1 MHIYPNYHKKV
12 YNHIK
17 KFSSSYKYKKKLFC
31 MLNIKKE
38 NFSIDELKLIA
49 ERRNISDYENKSK
62 EDLLKAFTKPKSKI
76 EIKNN
81 KLKKNRKDFY
91 NLRHTFS
98 KN

>member
-1 MHIYPNYHKKV
+1 MDA
-12 YNHIK
+12 
-17 KFSSSYKYKKKLFC
+17 KYKNGEFFDWW
-31 MLNIKKE
+31 IK
-38 NFSIDELKLIA
+38 KLIA